1 MFVDI
6 SNLIDSEILFGYN
19 KDENIYLEIRKYR
32 KMAFKHIYLIILEF
46 NNLMKNSYIVKLF
59 A

>member
-6 SNLIDSEILFGYN
+6 SNLIDSEILFCYN

-32 KMAFKHIYLIILEF
+32 KMAFKHIYLIIFEF
-46 NNLMKNSYIVKLF
+46 NNLMKNSNIVKLF
-59 A
+59 V